1 MTQFGE
7 EEEIKTL
14 TSNIRKLICQ
24 IQRELRILEKNIK
37 IYINPE
43 FFEYE
48 NTFQIQIKDNMNQ
61 NLVQDLNIFNHKFKL
76 SKENYSQKA
85 KELLQEDES
94 DNFFEMSEA
103 TTINSDNNEI
113 KDNNVEKNFLMTVE
127 PDSLLKYRENEI
139 NQIVQGVNVL
149 DELFRDLNIIVIE
162 QGTIL
167 DRIDYNIDITY
178 DNVGKGKTKIIMA
191 NESQKNSCFRNVI
204 LIILLCIFI
213 ETTLILLKFF

>member
-76 SKENYSQKA
+76 FKENYSQKA

-139 NQIVQGVNVL
+139 NQIVQGVNEL